1 MNTDQAALLQFL
13 GTFHA
18 QAKETEKQIVD
29 MKSGI
34 RPISESIKEKFAQ
47 VLNTPAQALMPP
59 QIDNTQ
65 PYTQPYLQPQDQ
77 PSQPQLSDPTQL
89 ELNLFNPPINVPY
102 NNDRVIEL
110 LSKINSNIERLCS
123 ILTKNACEEKPK
135 PKKSV

>member
-47 VLNTPAQALMPP
+47 VLSAPAQTFSLP

-65 PYTQPYLQPQDQ
+65 PVIQQQPQVQ
-77 PSQPQLSDPTQL
+77 QPQLLDPTQL
-89 ELNLFNPPINVPY
+89 ELNLFNPPVNVPY

-110 LSKINSNIERLCS
+110 LSKINSNIERLCT
-123 ILTKNACEEKPK
+123 ILTKNECEEKSK
-135 PKKSV
+135 SKKSV

>member
-47 VLNTPAQALMPP
+47 VLNTPAQTFSQP

-65 PYTQPYLQPQDQ
+65 PYIQPQQ
-77 PSQPQLSDPTQL
+77 PPQLSDPTQL
-89 ELNLFNPPINVPY
+89 ELNLFNPPVNVPY